1 MKKPMNYV
9 KILVLSVSILY
20 KKNKMLYVKKEKKS
34 KERKLKD
41 IIEGIYL

>member
-9 KILVLSVSILY
+9 KILILSVSILY
-20 KKNKMLYVKKEKKS
+20 KKKKMLYVKKEKKS